1 MNEALLIDLLNQL
14 NDSSLL
20 VVQKGQA
27 LLLVDDASLSIGNP
41 ESLNVL
47 VASGD
52 YDALDAVELRRALKA
67 NAGKIVD
74 TYYQSHPLSWRGFDR
89 QVKELCEQY
98 GHITFT
104 ATPGQRAEKTLFV
117 EQGTVIALSSEDPRY
132 SHGIFY
138 ELAEPVSNEDI
149 KSALGQW
156 IGSGQAYDGYL
167 SMNICRY
174 DC

>member
-1 MNEALLIDLLNQL
+1 MNEALLIDLLDQL

-20 VVQKGQA
+20 IVQKGQA
-27 LLLVDDASLSIGNP
+27 LLLVDDTSLSIGNP
-41 ESLNVL
+41 DSQNVL

-52 YDALDAVELRRALKA
+52 YDALDAVELRRTLKA
-67 NAGKIVD
+67 NAAEIVD
-74 TYYQSHPLSWRGFDR
+74 AYYQSHPLSWRGFDR

-98 GHITFT
+98 GHIAFT

-117 EQGTVIALSSEDPRY
+117 EQGTVIALGREDPRHAY
-132 SHGIFY
+132 GIFC
-138 ELAEPVSNEDI
+138 ELAEPVNNEDI
-149 KSALGQW
+149 KSVLEQW